1 MLKKICLSLL
11 MIFSVLAVQPITAIL
26 GANSVVEASVVN
38 VDCGGAQW
46 EVYIDDSS
54 IYMVKQNHAH
64 VAVSTRCLET
74 NADWSSPQV
83 VDVMWGKG
91 YVCNYLYSGKPVSPS
106 DIGLAIAN
114 YMSAR
119 Y

>member
-1 MLKKICLSLL
+1 MLKKILASLFVGFAL
-11 MIFSVLAVQPITAIL
+11 IVAQPVWTGTICDYSIA
-26 GANSVVEASVVN
+26 EAGTTYDRERN
-38 VDCGGAQW
+38 W
-46 EVYIDDSS
+46 EVVIDDSS
-54 IYMVKQNHAH
+54 IYMVEQNHAH
-64 VAVSTRCLET
+64 VAFKFRNLVTGSG
-74 NADWSSPQV
+74 WSPV
-83 VDVMWGKG
+83 EVADVMWGKG